1 MRDWNNE
8 RFSPMKMK
16 SMVSRLHGM
25 RHVLS
30 FFHLFA
36 LSSCLFAYDAEIDG
50 IYYDFISAAKMAY
63 VTHAGFTGDEPD
75 HYHGKVVVPAQVTYG
90 GRTYKVVSIGENAFA
105 GCEGLTS
112 VQLPSGLRSVSAC
125 AFLGCTS
132 LTSVTLPADIRAFGS
147 CAFTGCT
154 SLREISLPRHTALV
168 DSLTL
173 YCCASLTSLVLP
185 HRVRTIGG
193 SALEHLP
200 RMTHLYCFA
209 SEPPVTE
216 ARAFSPADQQ
226 RCTLHVPKESLQAYM
241 QSPVWG
247 KFYRIEALTDQ
258 NYTSQNYHR
267 GDVNDDGV
275 VDATDLALLRRIIVS
290 LPDDAAV
297 RWAADVNEDGTV
309 NAVDYVTLAKRL

>member
-1 MRDWNNE
+1 
-8 RFSPMKMK
+8 MKRIIILLLLAPC
-16 SMVSRLHGM
+16 SMLA
-25 RHVLS
+25 
-30 FFHLFA
+30 A
-36 LSSCLFAYDAEIDG
+36 LAYDAEVNG
-50 IYYDFISAAKMAY
+50 IYYSFIGTKKAF
-63 VTHAGFTGDEPD
+63 VTHPGLTGDEPN
-75 HYHGKVVVPAQVTYG
+75 HYKGKVVIPAQITYG
-90 GRTYKVVSIGENAFA
+90 GRTYNVVSIGENAFA

-112 VQLPSGLRSVSAC
+112 VQLPSSVRSVCGC

-132 LTSVTLPADIRAFGS
+132 LTSVSLPADILTFGS

-154 SLREISLPRHTALV
+154 SLRKICLPRHTELV

-185 HRVRTIGG
+185 HRVRTVCG

-200 RMTHLYCFA
+200 KMTHLYCYA

-216 ARAFSPADQQ
+216 AKAFSADDQQ

-247 KFYRIEALTDQ
+247 KFYRIVALTDQ
-258 NYTSQNYHR
+258 NYTSQNYQR

-275 VDATDLALLRRIIVS
+275 VDATDLALLRRIIVN

-297 RWAADVNEDGTV
+297 RWAADINEDGTV
-309 NAVDYVTLAKRL
+309 NAIDYVTLAKRL